1 MLRHHVSF
9 DIVPAGVDGRFC
21 VSGAK
26 AYSYTLPVNAAAT
39 SVQRFVALG
48 TSCPKSM
55 TLGGSCKYVCKD
67 AGNAQRVLLSETR
80 QVALAPQDHSTT
92 RVSDMPVFCKWD
104 IAPAAKAAPATFE
117 CDFAVRTVCCGDVV
131 EELATPLAGEI
142 ELNANA
148 HKLAMISAWESDSH
162 DVEGIQELQ
171 VKVAG
176 APSSVSR

>member
-1 MLRHHVSF
+1 
-9 DIVPAGVDGRFC
+9 
-21 VSGAK
+21 
-26 AYSYTLPVNAAAT
+26 
-39 SVQRFVALG
+39 
-48 TSCPKSM
+48 M

-67 AGNAQRVLLSETR
+67 TRNAQRVLLSETR

-104 IAPAAKAAPATFE
+104 IAPAANAPATFD

-148 HKLAMISAWESDSH
+148 HKLAMVSAWESDSH
-162 DVEGIQELQ
+162 DVEGIQDLL
-171 VKVAG
+171 VKVAA
-176 APSSVSR
+176 APTSVSQ